1 MTPKATYQWAFIKSN
16 HPNSAKK
23 YLFIQFN
30 EQVQT
35 ALYEISKK
43 GYCSF
48 SDFHEIFEGFH
59 FQRYSIEFDNFCK
72 IRKEMPTNKK
82 YSSKVFIR
90 KFFQCFK

>member
-1 MTPKATYQWAFIKSN
+1 MRPKATYQWAFIKSK

-23 YLFIQFN
+23 YLFVQFN

-35 ALYEISKK
+35 ELYEISKK
-43 GYCSF
+43 GYCSY
-48 SDFHEIFEGFH
+48 SNEHYIFEWFP
-59 FQRYSIEFDNFCK
+59 FKEYPDEFKNFCE
-72 IRKEMPTNKK
+72 IGKEFNPNKK

>member
-1 MTPKATYQWAFIKSN
+1 MTPKASYQWAFIKSN

-23 YLFIQFN
+23 YLFVQFN

-35 ALYEISKK
+35 ALYEVSKK

-48 SDFHEIFEGFH
+48 MYWQQIFEYFP
-59 FQRYSIEFDNFCK
+59 FESFNYAFKNFCE
-72 IRKEMPTNKK
+72 IRKEFNPNKK